1 MSRRKASEPDTSFED
16 DDDDGVED
24 DQIDDEHTEPIIKIE
39 ILDRIPSPED
49 CDDLEEDE
57 PSPPSSSHQKVK
69 YLKKVA
75 KAAVNTTC
83 EDRVRQYPKGTLHVD
98 AVSGELVCTRCNV
111 VMDHTRKGSIDKHL
125 KAQMHLKNLRGKEEG
140 SSKAASGKVRKPERE
155 EGEVVE
161 STPGKVSLYVSCET
175 RVRQYP
181 EGTLHVDPDSG
192 DLMCSTC
199 NVIMDHT
206 RKGSIDK
213 HLQAKSHVNHSAK
226 PAAKRDNSVLRVN
239 TFQKYHA
246 KKRKVDQDAPPEDA
260 DQPSVER
267 YPPKTTASNAISKS
281 AIKVTPAER
290 VAQYP
295 SGMLHVEDDA
305 TLFCSICNVSLDHT
319 RKGSIDKHLRTQL
332 HTEKH
337 ERQERLREARERRQS
352 AAVFDAFPRTTEARD
367 GRNMALF
374 RLVEA
379 FTAAEIPLHKLDHPK
394 LRDYLMENVSNL
406 GALPSSARLRVG
418 YLPKVRETL
427 RREKEQKMAA
437 LDETIDSVRIDSLSY
452 LIHGGEEQ

>member
-1 MSRRKASEPDTSFED
+1 MSHRESTPDTSNED
-16 DDDDGVED
+16 DVED
-24 DQIDDEHTEPIIKIE
+24 DPNQDEEKHTEPLIKIE
-39 ILDRIPSPED
+39 ILDRLPSPPQEEDDVPEDPSPEK
-49 CDDLEEDE
+49 L
-57 PSPPSSSHQKVK
+57 HQRKSKLV
-69 YLKKVA
+69 LKNVA
-75 KAAVNTTC
+75 KAAVNMSS

-98 AVSGELVCTRCNV
+98 PVSRELVCTRCNV
-111 VMDHTRKGSIDKHL
+111 VLDHTRKGSIDKHL
-125 KAQMHLKNLRGKEEG
+125 KAQMHVKNLRKKEGLKKEVV
-140 SSKAASGKVRKPERE
+140 AERE
-155 EGEVVE
+155 EGEVPE
-161 STPGKVSLYVSCET
+161 STPGKISLYVSCET

-181 EGTLHVDPDSG
+181 EGTLHVDPDTG

-213 HLQAKSHVNHSAK
+213 HLLAKSHIKNSAK
-226 PAAKRDNSVLRVN
+226 PAAPKRNHSVLRVN

-246 KKRKVDQDAPPEDA
+246 KRPKVKAED
-260 DQPSVER
+260 DQPFER
-267 YPPKTTASNAISKS
+267 VIQASPKTSNSVSKA

-295 SGMLHVEDDA
+295 AGMLHVEDDS

-337 ERQERLREARERRQS
+337 DRQQRLKEARERRQS
-352 AAVFDAFPRTTEARD
+352 AAVGEGFSRTTDARD
-367 GRNMALF
+367 GRNLALF

-394 LRDYLMENVSNL
+394 LRDYLAENVSNL

-418 YLPKVRETL
+418 YLPKVREAL

-437 LDETIDSVRIDSLSY
+437 LDETIDSVRIDSLTY
-452 LIHGGEEQ
+452 LIHGEEQ

>member
-1 MSRRKASEPDTSFED
+1 MSRRKESCDTSYEDDEGDEQEHSEPL
-16 DDDDGVED
+16 
-24 DQIDDEHTEPIIKIE
+24 IKIE
-39 ILDRIPSPED
+39 ILDRLPTPDNEPEDSESPHSSPSP
-49 CDDLEEDE
+49 
-57 PSPPSSSHQKVK
+57 SSKSTRQQKVK
-69 YLKKVA
+69 KPKNVA
-75 KAAVNTTC
+75 KSAVNTTC

-98 AVSGELVCTRCNV
+98 SVSGELVCTRCNV

-125 KAQMHLKNLRGKEEG
+125 KAQMHLKNHLRKTDDSSALKKVKKEEL
-140 SSKAASGKVRKPERE
+140 E
-155 EGEVVE
+155 EGEVVVVE

-181 EGTLHVDPDSG
+181 EGTLHVDPDTG

-213 HLQAKSHVNHSAK
+213 HLQAKSHITNSEK
-226 PAAKRDNSVLRVN
+226 PAPKRTPSVLRVN

-246 KKRKVDQDAPPEDA
+246 KRRKVDETSHPDPAEED
-260 DQPSVER
+260 DQPTTKI
-267 YPPKTTASNAISKS
+267 PPKPASNSVSKA

-295 SGMLHVEDDA
+295 PGMLHVEDDT

-332 HTEKH
+332 HTEKQ
-337 ERQERLREARERRQS
+337 ERQERLREARERRQT
-352 AAVFDAFPRTTEARD
+352 AAIAEGFARTTEARD
-367 GRNMALF
+367 GRNLALF

-437 LDETIDSVRIDSLSY
+437 LDETIDSVRIDALSY
-452 LIHGGEEQ
+452 LIHGEEQ